1 MLYRR
6 ISVILAAI
14 ISASAL
20 TASSSA
26 TPPPSPTPPPV
37 SRSAVE
43 GAKAALVRIEL
54 FARSEIAHVDAS
66 SGVAEIRRGTSTVP
80 LGSATGVLISADGIV
95 ATTWENLAVDD
106 NVVAVQSANDLFLNV
121 IRVPIVGN
129 DNNPQR
135 RGTTPDQYW
144 ARHLVHCYDLV
155 EHCVLFKVPQYRI
168 KTYTSKAG
176 SVVAELLNTPS
187 GPEGVALLRITG
199 GGGAPTATLAP
210 AGAPVGAENRMLGFA
225 GEPTIQQGPAVLPVS
240 VDAPASRIVPGQDQ
254 NIPTLLDAGISGGP
268 VIDAVT
274 GQIVGLTGPRQP
286 DGTLTLTPAAS
297 IQAALAAASLEASPS
312 KFDVVF
318 RSGVDHLDSGNQGGS
333 AVSAFEESL
342 TYYDSALAASLL
354 KEARE
359 LGNQTAAT
367 QPAADDAAATGN
379 GLPAWVLLAALAG
392 IFVLVVILTAIAS
405 RRRQRAFAFHSHNSG
420 QHSKPRQASGTGIT
434 SSSTPFKRPVESHG
448 GSREETGERREGPS
462 GPPADHGGP
471 PGADADETRAAG
483 PLALRAAER
492 PGKNSGQSKEFCSRC
507 GEAVRPDARFCIF
520 CGQPVG

>member
-6 ISVILAAI
+6 ISIILAAI
-14 ISASAL
+14 LSASAL
-20 TASSSA
+20 TAGTSA
-26 TPPPSPTPPPV
+26 TPPPSPSPPPV

-66 SGVAEIRRGTSTVP
+66 SGVADIRRGTSTVP

-106 NVVAVQSANDLFLNV
+106 NTVAVQSANDLFLNV
-121 IRVPIVGN
+121 IRVPIIGN
-129 DNNPQR
+129 DNNLQR

-144 ARHLVHCYDLV
+144 ARHLQHCYDLV
-155 EHCVLFKVPQYRI
+155 DHCVLFRVPQYRI

-199 GGGAPTATLAP
+199 GGGAPTAALAP
-210 AGAPVGAENRMLGFA
+210 AGAPAGAENRMLGFA
-225 GEPTIQQGPAVLPVS
+225 GEPTMQAGPAVLPVS
-240 VDAPASRIVPGQDQ
+240 VDVAAARIIPGQDQ
-254 NIPTLLDAGISGGP
+254 NVPSLLDAGIAGGP

-286 DGTLTLTPAAS
+286 DGTVALTPAAA
-297 IQAALAAASLEASPS
+297 IQAAMADSSLEVSPS

-354 KEARE
+354 KEARAM
-359 LGNQTAAT
+359 GNQTAAT
-367 QPAADDAAATGN
+367 QPATDNSAAAEN
-379 GLPAWVLLAALAG
+379 GLPPWVLLATLAG
-392 IFVLVVILTAIAS
+392 VLVLVVILTAIAS
-405 RRRQRAFAFHSHNSG
+405 RRRKRTFASNGHNSG
-420 QHSKPRQASGTGIT
+420 QHSKPRPDSGTGLT
-434 SSSTPFKRPVESHG
+434 SLSALSHRPAESHG
-448 GSREETGERREGPS
+448 GSREETGERREGNAA
-462 GPPADHGGP
+462 GDIGRPPE
-471 PGADADETRAAG
+471 ADADETRAAG

-492 PGKNSGQSKEFCSRC
+492 PAGNSGQSWKICSRC
-507 GEAVRPDARFCIF
+507 GEAVSPQARFCIA